1 MTEKTVPTPSRRRA
15 IQIGGAAMALLSSPV
30 ALKYARAQSKRIV
43 VRDDGGVYTKAY
55 GECFYKPFTQKTGI
69 EVIGVQANAEPV
81 AQIKS
86 MVDTKNYTWDMAKI
100 SQPAI
105 LLLTEG
111 GKVYLEKHGL
121 ENDPAVRTIPKQ
133 FMSPY
138 GVGTNVYSTVLAYR
152 TDAFKGRKA
161 PTSWADLWN
170 PKDFPGRRAIRKH
183 PFDTIEEALMGSGV
197 PTSSL
202 YPLDLNRAFAARR
215 VLLAAGPQRL
225 RQDDHAE
232 PDRRLRIGLGRRG
245 PDRRPGGARRAALSP
260 PGEHRVPELRAVPAH
275 ERGRQRGLRP
285 AHETRAAG
293 RAAAG
298 RGRDA
303 APGVAAGLRGP
314 AAVAAQRRPAPA
326 RGAGARAG
334 QPAVGAVAG
343 RAAGRAGPEAAQ
355 ADAGRADTHPAPGRH
370 HLRLR
375 HARPGRGAGDV
386 RPHRRDGPGPPTS
399 AADTRH
405 AIGDSVTLQ
414 WRSEDAVA
422 VPEVA

>member
-86 MVDTKNYTWDMAKI
+86 MVDTRNYTWDMAKI

-202 YPLDLNRAFAARR
+202 YPLDLNRAFAA
-215 VLLAAGPQRL
+215 L
-225 RQDDHAE
+225 
-232 PDRRLRIGLGRRG
+232 DRIK
-245 PDRRPGGARRAALSP
+245 
-260 PGEHRVPELRAVPAH
+260 
-275 ERGRQRGLRP
+275 
-285 AHETRAAG
+285 
-293 RAAAG
+293 
-298 RGRDA
+298 
-303 APGVAAGLRGP
+303 
-314 AAVAAQRRPAPA
+314 
-326 RGAGARAG
+326 
-334 QPAVGAVAG
+334 PAVDVWWNSGAQATQLLTSGEVDMIATWASRPQQAIMDGAPVAIVWNQNLWG
-343 RAAGRAGPEAAQ
+343 VDNWSILAGTPNAEACREFIKFASDVKRMAQQGDYYPAGVTQPEAFNFMK
-355 ADAGRADTHPAPGRH
+355 
-370 HLRLR
+370 
-375 HARPGRGAGDV
+375 
-386 RPHRRDGPGPPTS
+386 
-399 AADTRH
+399 
-405 AIGDSVTLQ
+405 
-414 WRSEDAVA
+414 
-422 VPEVA
+422 PEVARHSPTHPDNIRNGVQINAKYWLENQAAVTERFNAWVLK